1 VDLPNFEKL
10 EVRIDKIIQQ
20 NASLKRQNNMLLA
33 KLCQKDQD
41 INKLADNIGK
51 LSEERDSVYARVV
64 QLLDKLDNID
74 ISE

>member
-1 VDLPNFEKL
+1 MDLPNFEKL

-41 INKLADNIGK
+41 INKLVDNIGK